1 MRFHLGRFPE
11 NTNFNPEAERW
22 FALPTGNINAVHLK
36 TIPVSLGLFLLWLT
50 LVSLVF
56 PSELLTPQVTQLLP
70 NVIRIQ
76 YPIFQ
81 TPLWPL
87 LAILIAISI
96 LFIPSHEMIHAL
108 CCPQWGL
115 SANTVFGIWLHKG
128 FFYIH
133 HEEPMSRNHFL
144 LVLVAPYIVLSL
156 LPLAAIGLFRV
167 IGWTPELLITLAWL
181 SLLGS
186 LFASGD
192 FISVGL
198 LLSQVPNAA
207 IVRNKGQRSYWK
219 PAGKTTRT
227 V

>member
-1 MRFHLGRFPE
+1 MRFHLDRFPE
-11 NTNFNPEAERW
+11 NTNFNPEAEGW
-22 FALPTGNINAVHLK
+22 FALPTGKINTVHLK
-36 TIPVSLGLFLLWLT
+36 TLPVSLGLFLLWLT
-50 LVSLVF
+50 LLSFVF
-56 PSELLTPQVTQLLP
+56 PSESLTPQVTQLFP

-87 LAILIAISI
+87 LPILIAISI
-96 LFIPSHEMIHAL
+96 LFIPTHEEIHAL

-115 SANTVFGIWLHKG
+115 SANTVFGICLHKG

-133 HEEPMSRNHFL
+133 HEGPMSRNHFL

-156 LPLAAIGLFRV
+156 LPLAAIGLFRA

-186 LFASGD
+186 LFAGGD
-192 FISVGL
+192 FISVGS
-198 LLSQVPNAA
+198 LLSRVPNAA
-207 IVRNKGQRSYWK
+207 IVRNKGKRSYWK
-219 PAGKTTRT
+219 PADKTPRT